1 MMHSG
6 ELFNMSNTRNV
17 ILITGGGSGMGREA
31 ARRFA
36 AEGAAVALFDVNAA
50 GMAETAGT
58 FDSIHSW
65 PVDMTDFAA
74 VCAAVRAVEEKLG
87 PIERLYN
94 CAAIMPFGLLVEQD
108 NAIIHKQM
116 AINYG
121 GLVNITQ
128 AVLPGMLQRGH
139 GDFVSFASMAAIIP
153 MLYTGAYTASK
164 YAVRAFTETLY
175 HENMN
180 SGIRFACVC
189 PPAVATPLLQQGRD
203 TVWPKM
209 LESQGAPIAPRVV
222 IDAIEAALK
231 KGRFFVYPTREAK
244 IGVFMRRLFPGLI
257 WKQVHQVEGF

>member
-1 MMHSG
+1 
-6 ELFNMSNTRNV
+6 MSNDNKV

-36 AEGAAVALFDVNAA
+36 AEGARVALFDVNAA

-58 FDSIHSW
+58 FEHIHGW
-65 PVDMTDFAA
+65 TVDMTDFAA
-74 VCAAVRAVEEKLG
+74 VCAAVGEVEATLG
-87 PIERLYN
+87 PIDRLYN
-94 CAAIMPFGLLVEQD
+94 CAAIMPFGKLVEQD

-128 AVLPGMLQRGH
+128 AVLPGMLQRGR
-139 GDFVSFASMAAIIP
+139 GDFVSFASMAGIIP
-153 MLYTGAYTASK
+153 MLYTGAYTATK
-164 YAVRAFTETLY
+164 FAVRAFTETLY
-175 HENMN
+175 HENLN
-180 SGIRFACVC
+180 SGVRFACVC

-209 LESQGAPIAPRVV
+209 LESQGAPIAPRTV
-222 IDAIEAALK
+222 IEAIENSLE
-231 KGRFFVYPTREAK
+231 KGKFFVYPTREAR
-244 IGVFMRRLFPGLI
+244 IGVLMRRLFPGLI

>member
-1 MMHSG
+1 
-6 ELFNMSNTRNV
+6 MSDANKV
-17 ILITGGGSGMGREA
+17 LLITGGGSGMGREA

-36 AEGAAVALFDVNAA
+36 AEGATVALFDVNTA
-50 GMAETAGT
+50 GMAETIGT
-58 FDSIHSW
+58 FDTIHSW
-65 PVDMTDFAA
+65 TVDMTDFAA
-74 VCAAVRAVEEKLG
+74 VCAAVQAVEEKLG

-94 CAAIMPFGLLVEQD
+94 CAAIMPFGKLVEQD

-128 AVLPGMLQRGH
+128 AVLPGMLQRGR

-164 YAVRAFTETLY
+164 FAVRAFTETLY
-175 HENMN
+175 HENRTA
-180 SGIRFACVC
+180 GIRFACVC

-209 LESQGAPIAPRVV
+209 LDQGAPIAPRMV

-231 KGRFFVYPTREAK
+231 KGTFFVYPTREAK

>member
-1 MMHSG
+1 
-6 ELFNMSNTRNV
+6 MSDSKQV
-17 ILITGGGSGMGREA
+17 VLITGGGSGMGREA
-31 ARRFA
+31 AQRFA
-36 AEGAAVALFDVNAA
+36 AAGAAVALFDVNAA
-50 GMAETAGT
+50 GMAETAGS

-65 PVDMTDFAA
+65 TVDMTDFAA
-74 VCAAVRAVEEKLG
+74 VCAAVGEVEAKLG

-94 CAAIMPFGLLVEQD
+94 CAAIMPFGKLVEQN

-128 AVLPGMLQRGH
+128 AVLPGMLLRGK
-139 GDFVSFASMAAIIP
+139 GDFVSFASMAGVIP
-153 MLYTGAYTASK
+153 TLLTGAYSATK
-164 YAVRAFTETLY
+164 FAVRAFTETLY
-175 HENMN
+175 HENIH
-180 SGIRFACVC
+180 SGVRFACVC

-209 LESQGAPIAPRVV
+209 LESTGAPIAPKTV
-222 IDAIEAALK
+222 IDAVEDCLK
-231 KGRFFVYPTREAK
+231 KGKFFVYPTRDAK

>member
-1 MMHSG
+1 MP
-6 ELFNMSNTRNV
+6 NANTV
-17 ILITGGGSGMGREA
+17 VLITGGGSGMGREA

-36 AEGAAVALFDVNAA
+36 TEGTTVALFDVNTA
-50 GMAETAGT
+50 GMAETVGT
-58 FDSIHSW
+58 FANIHAW
-65 PVDMTDFAA
+65 TVDITDFAA
-74 VCAAVRAVEEKLG
+74 VCNAVRAVEEKLG
-87 PIERLYN
+87 PVERLYN
-94 CAAIMPFGLLVEQD
+94 CAAIMPFGKLVEQD

-128 AVLPGMLQRGH
+128 AVLPGMLQRRR

-153 MLYTGAYTASK
+153 MLYTGGYTASK
-164 YAVRAFTETLY
+164 FAVRAFTETLY

-180 SGIRFACVC
+180 SGVRFACVC
-189 PPAVATPLLQQGRD
+189 PPAVATPLLQQGKD

-209 LESQGAPIAPRVV
+209 IESQGTPISPRIV
-222 IDAIEAALK
+222 IDAVEDCLK
-231 KGRFFVYPTREAK
+231 RGKFFVYPTRDAK